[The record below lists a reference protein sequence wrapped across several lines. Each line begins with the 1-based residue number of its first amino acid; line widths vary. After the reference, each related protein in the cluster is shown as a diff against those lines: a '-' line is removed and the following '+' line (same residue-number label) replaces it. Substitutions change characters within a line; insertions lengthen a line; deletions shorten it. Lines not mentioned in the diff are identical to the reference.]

1 MTRLEA
7 PVHDHCYCVSG
18 PMMRQNIR
26 IAAVLE
32 RKQVTRFMVPK
43 KQRVILK
50 ECPQHHTKA
59 RPHIP

>member
-1 MTRLEA
+1 MIT
-7 PVHDHCYCVSG
+7 VTVSR

-26 IAAVLE
+26 IAAVLA
-32 RKQVTRFMVPK
+32 RKQVTCLMVPK
-43 KQRVILK
+43 KQRVVLK